1 MKGKKIFP
9 NKTLSDIFFINP
21 KPKTPILSI
30 PNKIKRNNINST
42 RQNSILSKRQNFHKK
57 NMSVDNSEQKFK
69 EKIIKKLDKKPISNF
84 LKKKNNISFMFNEKY
99 YNKFINKP
107 NEKIN
112 SKIKLNS
119 KDNNQIT
126 YELTKINNDNKIIDI
141 QDLKSK
147 FLRNGLNIYKI
158 NNCSSN
164 LTPINKDK
172 ISFKIN
178 EKDSKNGKFIRIKN
192 NLKRNGLEIKEKK
205 IHFNKSFTQET
216 YPAKNEWTCQNFGRR
231 DKNLSFERYKNFNN
245 MIKKG
250 VSKNNSFSKSN
261 LIDLKYKNIFL
272 NQSNKL

>member
-9 NKTLSDIFFINP
+9 DKNLSDIFFINQ
-21 KPKTPILSI
+21 KPKTPNLSYS
-30 PNKIKRNNINST
+30 NKINKNNINST
-42 RQNSILSKRQNFHKK
+42 RNNSILLKRQNYNKK
-57 NMSVDNSEQKFK
+57 NLSVDNSEQKFK
-69 EKIIKKLDKKPISNF
+69 EKIIKKLDKNPISKY
-84 LKKKNNISFMFNEKY
+84 LKKKDNISFMFNEKY

-178 EKDSKNGKFIRIKN
+178 EKDTKNGKFIRIKN

-205 IHFNKSFTQET
+205 IKFNKSFTQET
-216 YPAKNEWTCQNFGRR
+216 YPAINDWTCQNFGRR
-231 DKNLSFERYKNFNN
+231 DKNLSIERNQNYNN

-250 VSKNNSFSKSN
+250 FNKNQSFTKSN
-261 LIDLKYKNIFL
+261 IFNLKYKNIIL
-272 NQSNKL
+272 NKKK